1 MNITA
6 KTIKSR
12 LITAGLALSAL
23 ALIAAPLAALTADQ
37 ASAQDF
43 RNGNWRGKPIFSK
56 NRFSRCE
63 ISVGFVDGRRF
74 YIMQFPNN
82 NYAVGTGKRNWS
94 LAPGNR
100 PRMNFEIARGK
111 GPKRKTLYNGP
122 VTGRILR
129 TRLTQIWFALGRNRR
144 LISALQRGTVL
155 YINDAQGVTT
165 GGAPKRYGYNLND
178 VRSAMLKLSICVTL
192 YGTR

>member
-1 MNITA
+1 MRFTA
-6 KTIKSR
+6 KFLQNKLT
-12 LITAGLALSAL
+12 TAGLIVSAL
-23 ALIAAPLAALTADQ
+23 ALLAAPVATLTVSQ

-43 RNGNWRGKPIFSK
+43 RNGNWRGKPIFTR

-63 ISVGFVDGRRF
+63 ISVGFVDGRRL

-82 NYAVGTGKRNWS
+82 NYAIGTGKPGWS
-94 LAPGNR
+94 LVPGNR
-100 PRMNFEIARGK
+100 PSMNFEIVRGK
-111 GPKRKTLYNGP
+111 GPKRSTLYNKP

-129 TRLTQIWFALGRNRR
+129 TRLTQVWFPLGRNLR

-165 GGAPKRYGYNLND
+165 GGTPKRYGYNLND
-178 VRSAMLKLSICVTL
+178 VRSAMLKLTICVTL